1 MFSCFHAVSNG
12 NTASGVDGN
21 CGQTV
26 CECYTF
32 IIIFLEN
39 EKLVLKI
46 FMTQA
51 LFFLLNLFLSRRLIA
66 KNNNNNL
73 KSITKQRDTRRQN
86 LHGKAFTLH
95 PMQSTQDHPASS
107 SHIFQTCLKFRISE
121 FPLFVISPGNCWPG
135 SFKHLSDLGRGG
147 SDN

>member
-1 MFSCFHAVSNG
+1 MWSAMATQPLGKMVI
-12 NTASGVDGN
+12 VDKQFVN
-21 CGQTV
+21 VTHSSSS
-26 CECYTF
+26 
-32 IIIFLEN
+32 FLKN

-73 KSITKQRDTRRQN
+73 KSIIKQRGTRRQN

-107 SHIFQTCLKFRISE
+107 SHIFQTRLIE
-121 FPLFVISPGNCWPG
+121 FPMFVISPANCWPG
-135 SFKHLSDLGRGG
+135 SFEHLSDLGRGG